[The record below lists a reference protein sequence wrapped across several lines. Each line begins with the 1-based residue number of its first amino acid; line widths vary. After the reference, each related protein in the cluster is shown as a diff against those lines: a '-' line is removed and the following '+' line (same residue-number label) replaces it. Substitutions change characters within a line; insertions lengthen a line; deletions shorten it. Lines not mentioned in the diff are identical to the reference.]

1 MSLLMMQNLL
11 EVAVH
16 ALEAAYWLT
25 KLVLLGVEVLVK

>member
-1 MSLLMMQNLL
+1 MKLVMIQGLL

-25 KLVLLGVEVLVK
+25 KLVLLGIELFL